1 MCVGGTISSCVTG
14 LQFTDI
20 GVVTSLE
27 LNHKT
32 VDTARQGSEVC
43 IRVESTTDAPRLY
56 GRHFDHTDLLVSKV
70 CCHGDSTVGQ
80 CSALQISRESIDA
93 VKNYF
98 REDMQASDW
107 QLMIELK
114 KTFGII

>member
-1 MCVGGTISSCVTG
+1 MCVTRP
-14 LQFTDI
+14 QFTDI
-20 GVVTSLE
+20 GVVSSLE

-43 IRVESTTDAPRLY
+43 IRVESTSDAPRLY

-70 CCHGDSTVGQ
+70 CCHGNTTYGQ
-80 CSALQISRESIDA
+80 VTLYPQVSRESIDA
-93 VKNYF
+93 VKSYF